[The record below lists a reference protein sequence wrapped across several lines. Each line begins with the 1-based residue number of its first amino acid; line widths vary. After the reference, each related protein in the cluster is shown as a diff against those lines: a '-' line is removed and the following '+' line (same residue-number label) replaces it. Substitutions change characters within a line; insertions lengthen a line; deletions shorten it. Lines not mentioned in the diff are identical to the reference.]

1 MIEFLTNN
9 LTWILPVVFVL
20 VFLIILVRTLRKAR
34 KIDREGIITDAVV
47 SRVWEDSDAESAGTS
62 YVTCV
67 TYRDEEGKQWESFIA
82 RTPRPEY
89 EIGQELQIRY
99 IPGEHKMVRPVKDL

>member
-1 MIEFLTNN
+1 MKAFLTSN
-9 LTWILPVVFVL
+9 LSWILPLVFVL
-20 VFLIILVRTLRKAR
+20 VFLLILVRTLRKAR

-67 TYRDEEGKQWESFIA
+67 TYRDEEGKERESFLA
-82 RTPRPEY
+82 RTMRPEY
-89 EIGQELQIRY
+89 VVGQELQIRY
-99 IPGEHKMVRPVKDL
+99 IPGEHKIVRPVKDL